1 MQNTHLITLLAAS
14 GLSLGL
20 AIPSAAFAYGKN
32 DAIRDCEQRIR
43 SEYSLSD
50 LRDAKAEQP
59 MDSTRKQSAMRGL
72 CPKRSMGSHR
82 TPIAR

>member
-1 MQNTHLITLLAAS
+1 MQNTRLISALAAT

-20 AIPSAAFAYGKN
+20 AIPSAAFAYDDN
-32 DAIRDCEQRIR
+32 DAIRDCEQRMR
-43 SEYSLSD
+43 SESSLSD

-82 TPIAR
+82 TPFAR